1 MRHWIAAALAVL
13 LTAVLATPAN
23 ARWLRADTNNF
34 IIYSEGNEKTLR
46 AFAENLQRFDATL
59 RRRFNVRG
67 GVEPN
72 RLPIY
77 LVARAD
83 EAGRLSSGKRGSL
96 IAGFYLTT
104 PDGAFAVS
112 NRENDEGRGT
122 PLAQQTLFHE
132 YAHHFMK
139 RFVPAAHPAWF
150 VEGFAE
156 YLSTVDFTSEGKASI
171 GKPVHRRAFGLL
183 AMPKIPVEELITQR
197 PREVRGSG
205 MADVYYGRSW
215 LLTHMLYN
223 DPKRKG
229 QLLAYMEAINRG
241 EDAIEAAPKA
251 FGDLG
256 QLDKD
261 LNRYVKEPLSYVSL
275 DEPVRIEGTITIT
288 PITDAEDAL
297 IPLRLERLSGQYYP
311 DRIAAIR
318 PALQKLAAAQPD
330 DADVWYEL
338 AAAEWGMDDD
348 KRDFAAV
355 RAAADKAI
363 TLKPNHI
370 RANVLL
376 GRLTAAELIK
386 KEDYSAESWSAV
398 RKPIALANRTDP
410 EDPIPLYAYY
420 QSFVDQGVQPPEIA
434 LQALEKAFSL
444 EPENSTIRV
453 SQAFALADQGRFDV
467 AIGLVENLAFDPHD
481 GGRGQSLLD
490 QIKAMR
496 DDPGRSKTKAPA
508 EESKAAAD

>member
-1 MRHWIAAALAVL
+1 MRHGIAAALAVL
-13 LTAVLATPAN
+13 FTMALATPAS

-34 IIYSEGNEKTLR
+34 IIYSEGSEKSLR
-46 AFAENLQRFDATL
+46 SFAENLQRFDATL
-59 RRRFNVRG
+59 RHRFNVPDG
-67 GVEPN
+67 FEPN
-72 RLPIY
+72 RLAIY
-77 LVARAD
+77 LVAHAD
-83 EAGRLSSGKRGSL
+83 EAGRLASGKRGSS
-96 IAGFYLTT
+96 IAGFYLAT
-104 PDGAFAVS
+104 PNGAFAVS

-183 AMPKIPVEELITQR
+183 AMPKIPVEQLITQR
-197 PREVRGSG
+197 PDAVRGSG

-261 LNRYVKEPLSYVSL
+261 LNRYINEPLSYVAL
-275 DEPVRIEGTITIT
+275 HEPMQIEGAITIAPLT
-288 PITDAEDAL
+288 AAEDAL
-297 IPLRLERLSGQYYP
+297 IPLRLERLSARYSP
-311 DRIAAIR
+311 ERTASVR
-318 PALQKLAAAQPD
+318 LALQKLAAAQPG
-330 DADVWYEL
+330 DAEVWYEL

-348 KRDFAAV
+348 KRDVAAARAAV
-355 RAAADKAI
+355 DKAI
-363 TLKPNHI
+363 MLKPDHI

-376 GRLTAAELIK
+376 GRLLAAELDK
-386 KEDYSAESWSAV
+386 QGDYSAEAWSAV
-398 RKPIALANRTDP
+398 RKPIALANRTNPD
-410 EDPIPLYAYY
+410 DPIPLYAYY
-420 QSFVDQGVQPPEIA
+420 QSFADQGVPPPQIA
-434 LQALEKAFSL
+434 LQGLGRAFTL
-444 EPENSTIRV
+444 EPENTTIRV
-453 SQAFALADQGRFDV
+453 SQAFALANQGRFDG
-467 AIGLVENLAFDPHD
+467 AIRLVQSIAFDPHD

-490 QIKAMR
+490 QIEAMR
-496 DDPGRSKTKAPA
+496 KDADRLKTDTPD
-508 EESKAAAD
+508 EESETAAN